1 MGDKKQFSVRLPTDT
16 AEEVEEYAEEYDMS
30 RADALRRAVVEFFV
44 EDDSGGGSQP
54 TTRPSSV
61 EWFLAILA
69 AVLLGGGILLTVDG
83 TTGGFATFTL
93 GSTLFVS
100 HRKLASV
107 GAAVKAGIQDLENV
121 QPGAVRYLYACILAD
136 HPVSWEPRTR
146 VERVARWDLY
156 GIAGMLLAGVL
167 AGAIALPVEI
177 FGAETVIDAV
187 GFNVTLAV
195 LTLFVGLLWASI
207 IGMIAA
213 SIAQIT
219 VATADDELPD
229 TAEEP
234 AGS

>member
-1 MGDKKQFSVRLPTDT
+1 MADKKQFGVRLPSDS
-16 AEEVEEYAEEYDMS
+16 AEAVEEYVEERDITQ
-30 RADALRRAVVEFFV
+30 ADALRRAIDEFFV
-44 EDDSGGGSQP
+44 EDDSGGGSQS
-54 TTRPSSV
+54 TAIPSSV

-69 AVLLGGGILLTVDG
+69 AVLVGGGILLTADG

-107 GAAVKAGIQDLENV
+107 GSAVKAGIQDLENV

-156 GIAGMLLAGVL
+156 GIVGMLLAGVL
-167 AGAIALPVEI
+167 AGLIALPVEI

-187 GFNVTLAV
+187 GFNVTLAF
-195 LTLFVGLLWASI
+195 LTLFVGLLWASM

-219 VATADDELPD
+219 VATTGDELPD
-229 TAEEP
+229 NTEEP
-234 AGS
+234 ASS